1 MSEKRIRKS
10 LQHFADIEES
20 LPRRQRTAV
29 IVSDSKGRRLK
40 EQVWITSPIERR
52 IVWLCKAG
60 LASQEGIIWLKSKLS
75 QLKADHGEI
84 SIYLFLGTCDFT
96 CKTGDFITIQEN
108 VSGKYDRMID
118 NFHLLSDYAKRKKFE
133 VTFFEIPYYSIT
145 EWNRYKGDPMPQV
158 FQNDDHTLCAI
169 VKKVNNAIKEINL
182 ENGKHSPVFNCDLER
197 SRKGTWQNERYY
209 LNFSLYADGIH
220 PNPLLAK
227 LWLRRIAAQIKRDC
241 YY

>member
-1 MSEKRIRKS
+1 
-10 LQHFADIEES
+10 
-20 LPRRQRTAV
+20 
-29 IVSDSKGRRLK
+29 
-40 EQVWITSPIERR
+40 
-52 IVWLCKAG
+52 
-60 LASQEGIIWLKSKLS
+60 
-75 QLKADHGEI
+75 
-84 SIYLFLGTCDFT
+84 
-96 CKTGDFITIQEN
+96 
-108 VSGKYDRMID
+108 
-118 NFHLLSDYAKRKKFE
+118 
-133 VTFFEIPYYSIT
+133 
-145 EWNRYKGDPMPQV
+145 MPQV